1 MSEQDPSTSNEVTPR
16 SARRRGVG
24 KGSKF
29 MVLGR
34 DNMRELFNAP
44 TSNRMNFVLTFL
56 LLLAGTGA
64 DHRHT
69 KWSAKACEQKL
80 GIGRPRATTAIVE
93 LAQAGLLGIADT
105 HTAAKPHYVL
115 RPPSEGLDEIF
126 LPIQLVTGFGE
137 DTPVLRRVRESGD
150 VTALR
155 ILLGLYGSVQLDGTY
170 GASIEQFRTD
180 FSEAGDAAKSVFD
193 RGIYRLWSLSWPDI
207 SRASP
212 DWVASI
218 LGVSNPTQSMMNNF
232 WESFQK
238 LSNVGA
244 VKLQNWVFESEE
256 ITAEPLFPVDRYR
269 LFEGE
274 SDAQVELMQAIYFA
288 SHSFLGDEAY
298 IYDRHQGNLLLPLP
312 SHFATPHIRGVLT
325 PTVTPDSPGHRRSYA
340 LCMKSLNHFA
350 AEYSLCAKSFS
361 RGIHSQPLRTM
372 PSLGEGDGQQD
383 PL

>member
-1 MSEQDPSTSNEVTPR
+1 MSEQDLSPSDEVPPR

-34 DNMRELFNAP
+34 DNMQKLFSAP

-93 LAQAGLLGIADT
+93 LAQAGLLSIADT
-105 HTAAKPHYVL
+105 HTPAKPHYVL
-115 RPPSEGLDEIF
+115 SPPSAETDEIF
-126 LPIQLVTGFGE
+126 LPIQLVTGFGD
-137 DTPVLRRVRESGD
+137 DTPILRRLRESGD

-155 ILLGLYGSVQLDGTY
+155 IFLGLYGSVQLDATY
-170 GASIEQFRTD
+170 GASIEQFRAD
-180 FSEAGDAAKSVFD
+180 CAEGSNASKSVFD
-193 RGIYRLWSLSWPDI
+193 RGIYRLWSLSWPDTH
-207 SRASP
+207 RASP
-212 DWVASI
+212 DWVAAI
-218 LGVSNPTQSMMNNF
+218 LGVSKPTQSMMNNF

-238 LSNVGA
+238 LSSIGA
-244 VKLQNWVFESEE
+244 VKIQYWVFDSGDV
-256 ITAEPLFPVDRYR
+256 TAEPLFPVDRYR
-269 LFEGE
+269 LFEGG
-274 SDAQVELMQAIYFA
+274 SDAQVELMQAVYFA
-288 SHSFLGDEAY
+288 SHSFLGDESY
-298 IYDRHQGNLLLPLP
+298 IYDQHEGSLLLPLP

-325 PTVTPDSPGHRRSYA
+325 PTVTPDSPGHRRSFA

-350 AEYSLCAKSFS
+350 AEYSVCAKSFS
-361 RGIHSQPLRTM
+361 QGIHSQPLRTM
-372 PSLGEGDGQQD
+372 PGLGEGDGQQD
-383 PL
+383 PF